1 MNGLPLQPPPDTGDD
16 AALPGKR
23 QTGIATGI
31 ALALVTIAIWV
42 GWFISTRFLVTTGLT
57 AEDVAALRFSVSGLL
72 LLPFAVRDRAAIFG
86 MGGTRFA
93 ILTVGAGAPYVLTI
107 AAGLSYAP
115 AAHAAAL
122 TPGVMP
128 LFVAVL
134 SAVILKEQISAS
146 RKGGFTLILGGVLAI
161 AAAGLQAGQADEW
174 KGHLLFLTGAFM
186 WACYTVALRGSGL
199 GALPAAAVVSVTSLV
214 LYIPIYAMTSGA
226 RLLNAPAS
234 DVMFAAFY
242 QGALTGALSL
252 VTYAAAVERLG
263 PSRAAAFASLIP
275 VLTLLAAI
283 PLLGEVPH
291 GLDLIGIAAVS
302 AGVYL
307 ATGLNG
313 AWPRRR

>member
-1 MNGLPLQPPPDTGDD
+1 MPPQPVAANNEAAPGGHGSGVLTGVV
-16 AALPGKR
+16 
-23 QTGIATGI
+23 
-31 ALALVTIAIWV
+31 LALVTITIWV
-42 GWFISTRFLVTTGLT
+42 GWFISTRFLVTTGLA
-57 AEDVAALRFSVSGLL
+57 AEDVAALRFGVSGLL
-72 LLPFAVRDRAAIFG
+72 LLPFALRDRVAIAR
-86 MGGTRFA
+86 MGLPRFA
-93 ILTVGAGAPYVLTI
+93 ILSVGAGAPYVLTI
-107 AAGLSYAP
+107 AAGLSFAP

-128 LFVAVL
+128 LFVALL
-134 SAVILKEQISAS
+134 SAFLLKERISAS
-146 RKGGFTLILGGVLAI
+146 RTGGFILILAGVLGI
-161 AAAGLQAGQADEW
+161 AAAGLQAGPADEW
-174 KGHLLFLTGAFM
+174 KGHLLFLSGAFM
-186 WACYTVALRGSGL
+186 WACYTLALRGSGL

-214 LYIPIYAMTSGA
+214 LYIPIYAMTGGA
-226 RLLNAPAS
+226 RLLNAPAD
-234 DVMFAAFY
+234 DVIFAAFY
-242 QGALTGALSL
+242 QGVLTGALSL
-252 VTYAAAVERLG
+252 VTYAAALERLG